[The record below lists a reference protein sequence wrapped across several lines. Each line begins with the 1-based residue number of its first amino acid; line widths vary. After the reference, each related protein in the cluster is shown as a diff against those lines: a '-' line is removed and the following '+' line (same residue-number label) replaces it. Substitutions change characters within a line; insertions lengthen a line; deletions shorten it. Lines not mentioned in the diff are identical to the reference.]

1 MAKWISCEEELPDD
15 GVLVLVTDKKTV
27 DIGYYEV
34 DDGLWDSEFAFL
46 DPDGITHWMPFQDPL
61 EIGEF

>member
-1 MAKWISCEEELPDD
+1 MAKWISCEEELPDH
-15 GVLVLVTDKKTV
+15 GVLVLVTDGKTV

-34 DDGLWDSEFAFL
+34 DDGCWDSEFAFL
-46 DPDGITHWMPFQDPL
+46 DPDGITHWMFFQDPS

>member
-15 GVLVLVTDKKTV
+15 GVLVLVTDKRRV

-34 DDGLWDSEFAFL
+34 DDDFWDSEFAFL
-46 DPDGITHWMPFQDPL
+46 DPDGITHWMPFEDPSEL
-61 EIGEF
+61 GEF